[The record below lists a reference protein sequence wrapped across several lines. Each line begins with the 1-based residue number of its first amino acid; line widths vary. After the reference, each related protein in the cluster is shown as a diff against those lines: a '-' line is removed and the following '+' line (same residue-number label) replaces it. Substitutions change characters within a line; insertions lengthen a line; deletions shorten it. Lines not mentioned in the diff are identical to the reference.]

1 MSAPSAL
8 VAGELEVADGRG
20 GPDQGGAAAGDD
32 AFLDG
37 RAGGVQ
43 GVFDQGLALLHLGL
57 GGGADVDLGDAAGE
71 LGEPL
76 LELLAVV
83 LAVGVADLAADH
95 LGAALDLVG
104 RAGPLDDRGVLAVD
118 RDLLGAAQVGELDVL
133 EVDAQVLE
141 DRLAAGQH
149 GDVAEHGLAAI
160 AVAGRLDRRDLE
172 DAAQLVDD
180 QGRQRL
186 ALDVLGDDQQRLVRL
201 GHLLEQRDQL
211 GRAS

>member
-1 MSAPSAL
+1 MFL

-20 GPDQGGAAAGDD
+20 RPDQRGAAAGDD

-37 RAGGVQ
+37 GAGGVQ
-43 GVFDQGLALLHLGL
+43 GVFNQGLALFHLGL
-57 GGGADVDLGDAAGE
+57 GGGPDVDLGDAAGE

-76 LELLAVV
+76 LQLLLVV

-95 LGAALDLVG
+95 LGPGLDLG
-104 RAGPLDDRGVLAVD
+104 RGAGPFDDRGVLAVD

-133 EVDAQVLE
+133 EVEAQVLE
-141 DRLAAGQH
+141 DRLAAGQD
-149 GDVAEHGLAAI
+149 GDVAQHGLAAI
-160 AVAGRLDRRDLE
+160 AVARRLHGRDLE

-186 ALDVLGDDQQRLVRL
+186 ALDVFGDDQQRLVGL
-201 GHLLEQRDQL
+201 GHLLEERDQL

>member
-1 MSAPSAL
+1 MRF
-8 VAGELEVADGRG
+8 VAGELQVAEGRG
-20 GPDQGGAAAGDD
+20 GADQGGAAAGDD

-37 RAGGVQ
+37 GAGGVQ
-43 GVFDQGLALLHLGL
+43 GVLDQGLALLHLGL

-83 LAVGVADLAADH
+83 LAVGLGDLAADH
-95 LGAALDLVG
+95 LGPALDLVG
-104 RAGPLDDRGVLAVD
+104 RAGPFDDRGVLAVD

-141 DRLAAGQH
+141 DRLAAGQD

-160 AVAGRLDRRDLE
+160 AVAGGLDGRDLE

-186 ALDVLGDDQQRLVRL
+186 ALDVLGDDQERLVGL
-201 GHLLEQRDQL
+201 GDLLEQRDQL